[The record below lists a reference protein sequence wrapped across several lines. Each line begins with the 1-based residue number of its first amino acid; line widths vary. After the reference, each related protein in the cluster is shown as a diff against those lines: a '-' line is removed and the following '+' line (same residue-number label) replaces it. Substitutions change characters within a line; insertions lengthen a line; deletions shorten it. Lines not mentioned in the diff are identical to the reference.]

1 MQSKREV
8 MCTPGYYQ
16 SASSLM
22 VTHILRHTY
31 ARAHTHTHTHTHI
44 YIYIIIYFYTHYT
57 LFLSFR
63 YQTKRRKENKM
74 CGFLTEIS
82 LLIVY
87 LIEKKINRLFSCPL
101 RCFTAKD

>member
-31 ARAHTHTHTHTHI
+31 ARAHTHTHTHTHTQTHTHTHTHI
-44 YIYIIIYFYTHYT
+44 YI
-57 LFLSFR
+57 S
-63 YQTKRRKENKM
+63 
-74 CGFLTEIS
+74 
-82 LLIVY
+82 
-87 LIEKKINRLFSCPL
+87 
-101 RCFTAKD
+101 